1 MAAKFW
7 LFTIFSK
14 NTHKTKTEIG
24 WKGTNSDP
32 PGPIEL
38 SSQSTVGVT
47 LCCALYQPQ
56 QNIQKC
62 WAKTILLHQTGM
74 F

>member
-14 NTHKTKTEIG
+14 NTHKTKTENR

-38 SSQSTVGVT
+38 SSQSTVGVR
-47 LCCALYQPQ
+47 LCCAFYQPQ
-56 QNIQKC
+56 QNVQKC